1 MNVLLIEDRYYNF
14 ILKVLNQNL
23 PQSKFYLFG
32 SRAKKINSEYSDI
45 DIALDDNKKEVD
57 ISIINKLNSLFE
69 NSTFP
74 YEIDIIDL
82 NNVGENFK
90 SKIKTDLVE
99 LI

>member
-14 ILKVLNQNL
+14 ILKVLKQNL

-32 SRAKKINSEYSDI
+32 SRAKKTNSEYSDI
-45 DIALDDNKKEVD
+45 DIALDDNKKEID

-82 NNVGENFK
+82 NNVGEKFK
-90 SKIKTDLVE
+90 TKIKADLVE
-99 LI
+99 LV